1 MAKEFIC
8 TRENPVVQTQA
19 GKVRGFSVDGTY
31 TFQGIKYADAKRFQ
45 MPTPPA
51 PWEGVRDAHS
61 YGYVCP
67 MLTRETAAGEV
78 KVPHRYWPKDENC
91 QYLNIWTQS
100 LDPEAK
106 RPVMVWFH
114 GGGFFA
120 GSSIEQIAYDGENLS
135 RFGDVVV
142 VTINH
147 RLNILGYL
155 DLSPYGEKYKN
166 SGNAGNADLAASLQ
180 WVKENIRNF
189 GGDPDNVT
197 IFGQSGGG
205 GKVST
210 LMQTPAANGLFHK
223 AIIMSGVYDGTRCPE
238 HPDSR
243 PLIQGML
250 QELGLTEAD
259 VEQLETLPYE
269 ALAEAYNK
277 VAPAIQAKG
286 GYVGC
291 VPLPN
296 DYYLGDPRE
305 IGFVPH
311 ARTIPTLVGTVYGEM
326 CTFGPGLPDRRSKT
340 REEQLAY
347 LNKFLGD
354 KTLPLVEL
362 FEECYPG
369 RPLTDLVLLDTFTR
383 EASKEFCRKKAE
395 HTQAPTYNYLFTL
408 DFPMDDGVPAW
419 HCADIPFFFH
429 NTDKVP
435 VSNIP
440 GVSDQLEDIMAGMLV
455 NFAYNGVPT
464 APGLPQWS
472 PCVPGDLATMILDK
486 ECRLVHNFDDKLYE
500 AYLPVAV
507 DPRKLYEEEVTLLH

>member
-8 TRENPVVQTQA
+8 TSTSPVVQTKA
-19 GKVRGFSVDGTY
+19 GKLRGFVVDGTY

-45 MPTPPA
+45 MPTPTQS
-51 PWEGVRDAHS
+51 WEGIKDAHS

-91 QYLNIWTQS
+91 QYLNLWTQS

-114 GGGFFA
+114 GGGFAA
-120 GSSIEQIAYDGENLS
+120 GSSIEQVAYDGENLS

-142 VTINH
+142 VTVNH

-155 DLSPYGEKYKN
+155 DLSPYGEKYWN
-166 SGNAGNADLAASLQ
+166 SGNVGNADLVASLQ
-180 WVKENIRNF
+180 WVQDNIAAF
-189 GGDPDNVT
+189 GGDPNNVT

-205 GKVST
+205 GKVSS

-223 AIIMSGVYDGTRCPE
+223 GIIMSGIYNGTLCPNR
-238 HPDSR
+238 DSR
-243 PLIQGML
+243 PLIQAML
-250 QELGLTEAD
+250 QELGLTEKD

-269 ALAEAYNK
+269 TLAEAYNK
-277 VAPAIQAKG
+277 VAPAIQKEG

-296 DYYLGDPRE
+296 DYYVGDPRE
-305 IGFVPH
+305 VGFTAH
-311 ARTIPTLVGTVYGEM
+311 AKTIPVIVGTVLGEM
-326 CTFGPGLPDRRSKT
+326 STFGPGLPDRRSKT
-340 REEQLAY
+340 KEEQLTY
-347 LNKFLGD
+347 LRKFLGD
-354 KTLPLVEL
+354 KTDELVDL
-362 FEECYPG
+362 FQECYPD
-369 RPLTDLVLLDTFTR
+369 RPLTDIVLLDTFTR
-383 EASKEFCRKKAE
+383 TVSKEFCRKKAE
-395 HTQAPTYNYLFTL
+395 HAQSPTYNYLFTL
-408 DFPMDDGVPAW
+408 DFPIDDGTPAW
-419 HCADIPFFFH
+419 HCADIPFVFN

-435 VSNIP
+435 VCNIP
-440 GVSDQLEDIMAGMLV
+440 GVSDHLEEIMSSIFV
-455 NFAYNGVPT
+455 NFAYNGVPS
-464 APGLPQWS
+464 ASGLPQWT
-472 PCVPGDLATMILDK
+472 PCVPGDLSTMILDR

-507 DPRKLYEEEVTLLH
+507 KPWELYEKEVTILH